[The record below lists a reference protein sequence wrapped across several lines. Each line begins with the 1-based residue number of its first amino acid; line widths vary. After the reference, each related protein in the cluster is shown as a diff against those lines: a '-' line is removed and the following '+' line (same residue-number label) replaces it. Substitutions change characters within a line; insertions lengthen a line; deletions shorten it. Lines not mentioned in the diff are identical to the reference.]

1 MRWRP
6 ISGRLSQVRP
16 PEKGCSTMIDRK
28 ILHNIS
34 YLGLTNV
41 ANLIIPLVVLPFIT
55 RVLGPTQFGQY
66 AWAVSAG
73 TLLGLVCDFGF
84 NWSAAREVAIHK
96 EDRRRTAA
104 IVAEAYAVRAL
115 LFTLTGLV
123 LFAVWS
129 QLPHG
134 DGVGAV
140 LSFVPLIAFCNLLTP
155 PWLFQGLEQF
165 RIVVFSSMFG
175 RLTGVIGIFALV
187 REPADAGLAIMLTA
201 AGAVLPGL
209 VTFRFLARHYGD
221 VLRLP
226 TRAAVGARL
235 QSAWRIFTADLVIQV
250 YTMAQTFL
258 VGLLGGPVAAAQYNI
273 GDRCLNA
280 GKGFLAAITQAAM
293 PRVANLAVTDP
304 AAGMR
309 LIRKVMLM
317 VGCVGLAGG
326 LVMGFAADLLVM
338 VAFGPDFMESAR
350 VLRILAPVPILV
362 GVGSC
367 FSSLYMFN
375 YGEGKLWS
383 MMLKMAAAINFGTMF
398 GLHLLGVDMHI
409 AAPIAVVAAESF
421 VFCLAGYR
429 FLLAVRLGK

>member
-1 MRWRP
+1 
-6 ISGRLSQVRP
+6 
-16 PEKGCSTMIDRK
+16 MIDRK

-34 YLGLTNV
+34 YLGITNV

-55 RVLGPTQFGQY
+55 RVLGPAQFGQY

-73 TLLGLVCDFGF
+73 TLLGLICDFGF

-96 EDRRRTAA
+96 QDRQRTAA
-104 IVAEAYAVRAL
+104 IVAEAYMVRGLLFSLAL
-115 LFTLTGLV
+115 LAI
-123 LFAVWS
+123 FAIWS
-129 QLPHG
+129 QLPHSA
-134 DGVGAV
+134 GVGAV
-140 LSFVPLIAFCNLLTP
+140 LIFVPLIAFCNLLTP

-175 RLTGVIGIFALV
+175 RLAGVIGIFALV
-187 REPADAGLAIMLTA
+187 RRPEDVGLAISLTA
-201 AGAVLPGL
+201 AGAMLPGL

-226 TRAAVGARL
+226 TIAAVQARL
-235 QSAWRIFTADLVIQV
+235 ASAWRIFAADLVIQI

-293 PRVANLAVTDP
+293 PRVANLAVSDP

-309 LIRKVMLM
+309 LIRRVMLM
-317 VGCVGLAGG
+317 VGGVGLAGG
-326 LVMGFAADLLVM
+326 VVMAFGADLLVM
-338 VAFGPDFMESAR
+338 WVFGPDFMESAR
-350 VLRILAPVPILV
+350 VLRILSPVPILV

-375 YGEGKLWS
+375 YGENGLWAL
-383 MMLKMAAAINFGTMF
+383 MLKMAAAINFGTMLA
-398 GLHLLGVDMHI
+398 LHLLGVSMHI
-409 AAPIAVVAAESF
+409 SAALAVVAAESF
-421 VFCLAGYR
+421 VFFLAGYR
-429 FLLAVRLGK
+429 FLHAQRRFR

>member
-1 MRWRP
+1 
-6 ISGRLSQVRP
+6 
-16 PEKGCSTMIDRK
+16 MIDRK

-41 ANLIIPLVVLPFIT
+41 ANLIIPLLVLPFIT
-55 RVLGPTQFGQY
+55 RVLGPPQFGQY

-84 NWSAAREVAIHK
+84 NWSAAREVAVHK
-96 EDRRRTAA
+96 QDRARTAA
-104 IVAEAYAVRAL
+104 IVAEAYAVRTL
-115 LFTLTGLV
+115 LFTAATV
-123 LFAVWS
+123 VIFAIWS

-134 DGVGAV
+134 EGVGAV
-140 LSFVPLIAFCNLLTP
+140 LPYVPLMAFCNLLTP

-165 RIVVFSSMFG
+165 RIVVFASMFG
-175 RLTGVIGIFALV
+175 RLAGVIAIFALV
-187 REPADAGLAIMLTA
+187 RTPDDAGLAIALTA
-201 AGAVLPGL
+201 AGATLPGL
-209 VTFRFLARHYGD
+209 VTFRFLGQHYGD

-226 TRAAVGARL
+226 TVSAITGRL
-235 QSAWRIFTADLVIQV
+235 QSAWRIFAADLVIQV
-250 YTMAQTFL
+250 YTIAQTFL

-304 AAGMR
+304 AAGMK

-317 VGCVGLAGG
+317 AGTVGLAGS
-326 LVMGFAADLLVM
+326 LVMAFGADLMVMLV
-338 VAFGPDFMESAR
+338 FGPDFMESAR
-350 VLRILAPVPILV
+350 VLRILSPVPLLV

-375 YGEGKLWS
+375 FGENRLWAT
-383 MMLKMAAAINFGTMF
+383 MLKLAAAINFSTMF
-398 GLHLLGVDMHI
+398 TLHLLGTGMHI
-409 AAPIAVVAAESF
+409 ASAIAVVAAESF
-421 VFCLAGYR
+421 VFLLAGYR
-429 FLLAVRLGK
+429 FLRSPHRHP

>member
-1 MRWRP
+1 
-6 ISGRLSQVRP
+6 
-16 PEKGCSTMIDRK
+16 MIDRK

-34 YLGLTNV
+34 YLGVTNV

-55 RVLGPTQFGQY
+55 RVLGPAQFGQY

-73 TLLGLVCDFGF
+73 TLLGLICDFGF

-96 EDRRRTAA
+96 EDRQRTAA
-104 IVAEAYAVRAL
+104 IVAEAYMVRGLLFSLAL
-115 LFTLTGLV
+115 LVIIAL
-123 LFAVWS
+123 WS
-129 QLPHG
+129 QLPHSA
-134 DGVGAV
+134 GVGAV

-175 RLTGVIGIFALV
+175 RLAGVIGIFALV
-187 REPADAGLAIMLTA
+187 RQPEDVGLAIGLTA
-201 AGAVLPGL
+201 AGAMLPGL

-226 TRAAVGARL
+226 TIAAVKARL
-235 QSAWRIFTADLVIQV
+235 ASAWRIFAADLVIQI

-309 LIRKVMLM
+309 LIRRVMLM
-317 VGCVGLAGG
+317 AGSVGLAGG
-326 LVMGFAADLLVM
+326 LVMAFGADMLVM
-338 VAFGPDFMESAR
+338 WVFGPDFMESAR
-350 VLRILAPVPILV
+350 VLRILSPVPILV

-375 YGEGKLWS
+375 YGENRLWAL
-383 MMLKMAAAINFGTMF
+383 MLKIAAATNFGTMLA
-398 GLHLLGVDMHI
+398 LHLLGISMHI
-409 AAPIAVVAAESF
+409 SAALAVVAAESF
-421 VFCLAGYR
+421 VFFLAGYR
-429 FLLAVRLGK
+429 FLHAQRRFR